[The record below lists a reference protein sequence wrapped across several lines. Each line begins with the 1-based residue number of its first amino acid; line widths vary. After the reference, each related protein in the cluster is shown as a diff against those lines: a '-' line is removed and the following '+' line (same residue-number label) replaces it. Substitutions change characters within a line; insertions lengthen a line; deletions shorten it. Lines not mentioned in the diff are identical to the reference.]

1 MIRYT
6 IALEELRAR
15 VEQQA
20 PGWTARTR
28 KRTESFREK
37 KKYDEEHSIWGEVK
51 PVFMALQGDGKCC
64 FCERKFESGP
74 AGRYELDIEHFR
86 PKRKVAKCPRS
97 RVGKEIPLTP
107 PPAGNNGYY
116 LLTYHLLNFAAAC
129 KPCNSYFKGSYFP
142 IAGDYALKGEDPAT
156 MDAERPWLLYPIG
169 EIDLD
174 PEAVIDFRGILP
186 RCRHDDAN
194 LQRRGLA
201 TISFL
206 GLDNV
211 EKRKNLLLERA
222 RVVISLHPQL
232 VKVAERHDMTAAAI
246 VEEFVA
252 SSSPHANCARSFVRL
267 FRVDRPEADAVAD
280 EAVAFLFS
288 RST

>member
-1 MIRYT
+1 MIRYA
-6 IALEELRAR
+6 IAPEELRAR
-15 VEQQA
+15 VEQHA
-20 PGWTARTR
+20 PGWTARAR
-28 KRTESFREK
+28 DRTDSFRDK
-37 KKYDEEHSIWGEVK
+37 KKYDEESSIWGEVK

-64 FCERKFESGP
+64 FCERKFEFGP

-97 RVGKEIPLTP
+97 RVGKGISLTP

-116 LLTYHLLNFAAAC
+116 LLAYHLLNYAAAC

-142 IAGDYALKGEDPAT
+142 VAGDYALKGEDPAT

-169 EIDLD
+169 EVDID

-186 RCRHDDAN
+186 RSRHGDAN
-194 LQRRGLA
+194 LRRRGLA
-201 TISFL
+201 TIAFL
-206 GLDNV
+206 GLDDV
-211 EKRKNLLLERA
+211 DKRKNLLLERA

-232 VKVAERHDMTAAAI
+232 VKVAERQDMTANAI

-267 FRVDRPEADAVAD
+267 FHADRPEADAVAD
-280 EAVAFLFS
+280 EAVAFLRS